1 MLESQI
7 KLYNFNKAKSAL
19 GKNKKQLQSIV
30 NGNSDREQLSFRK
43 AKAKVKVKA
52 EVKVRAKVNAEAKIK
67 AEVKIK
73 AEAKIKMKV
82 GNNYAE

>member
-1 MLESQI
+1 MVL
-7 KLYNFNKAKSAL
+7 
-19 GKNKKQLQSIV
+19 QLQSIV

-67 AEVKIK
+67 AE
-73 AEAKIKMKV
+73 AKTKMKV

>member
-1 MLESQI
+1 MKIRYRNI
-7 KLYNFNKAKSAL
+7 KI
-19 GKNKKQLQSIV
+19 QLQSIV

-52 EVKVRAKVNAEAKIK
+52 EVKVRTKVNAEAKIK
-67 AEVKIK
+67 AE
-73 AEAKIKMKV
+73 AKTKMKV

>member
-1 MLESQI
+1 M
-7 KLYNFNKAKSAL
+7 
-19 GKNKKQLQSIV
+19 QSIV

-52 EVKVRAKVNAEAKIK
+52 EVKVRTKVNAEAKIK
-67 AEVKIK
+67 AEAKKYYADNECEK
-73 AEAKIKMKV
+73 AEAKTKMKV

>member
-1 MLESQI
+1 M
-7 KLYNFNKAKSAL
+7 
-19 GKNKKQLQSIV
+19 QSIV

-43 AKAKVKVKA
+43 AKVKA

-67 AEVKIK
+67 AE
-73 AEAKIKMKV
+73 AEAKTKMKV